1 MLVSARFPRSGPR
14 RRATV
19 SHGAQA
25 QLQRLGDQP
34 DGRRLRGHG
43 VPAQDSRARH
53 FEERQHEDHRPAAW
67 GRDASGQPPEPESG
81 SGQRSK
87 GIRSATKGT
96 KCGSSDGHRG
106 EGRDYADHSDCAHAT
121 VLLGVHHL
129 PARAEI
135 PGVVSDEACGS
146 AVAGELPGFGQEVPT
161 RVSRCRA
168 SSGRDFRSRECCHC
182 QGARNG
188 NQGSE
193 SKLVKGNLGTASRR
207 KGMQVIAY
215 VVFVAAF
222 VWLVVTVKSRRKF
235 IAVTLTGVMVMTMV
249 GVPQPAHA
257 QSGILSGIQ
266 AILRVINGMIQTA
279 LTSINTVRTAVNN
292 LQQVVAW
299 PQQLINQAKAQITQ
313 MIGQYR
319 NLMASIIHTNLKSAT
334 LPVPQSFETVVR
346 DHQVNNFS
354 SLTSAYGSTYG
365 LVPVATAANSTDRA
379 MSDMDDALAL
389 DSLKLLKASD
399 QATDVEIQSADSIE
413 NAAGQA
419 APGSAP
425 FLTATA
431 IVSIVSSQALTQKM
445 LAADLRQEAARL
457 AHRNTLRKENA
468 SNTTQLRG
476 VLVNLLQHQ

>member
-1 MLVSARFPRSGPR
+1 MQITWYAVFFAGLVWIVTT
-14 RRATV
+14 AT
-19 SHGAQA
+19 
-25 QLQRLGDQP
+25 
-34 DGRRLRGHG
+34 
-43 VPAQDSRARH
+43 
-53 FEERQHEDHRPAAW
+53 
-67 GRDASGQPPEPESG
+67 
-81 SGQRSK
+81 
-87 GIRSATKGT
+87 
-96 KCGSSDGHRG
+96 
-106 EGRDYADHSDCAHAT
+106 
-121 VLLGVHHL
+121 
-129 PARAEI
+129 
-135 PGVVSDEACGS
+135 
-146 AVAGELPGFGQEVPT
+146 
-161 RVSRCRA
+161 
-168 SSGRDFRSRECCHC
+168 
-182 QGARNG
+182 
-188 NQGSE
+188 
-193 SKLVKGNLGTASRR
+193 SRR
-207 KGMQVIAY
+207 K
-215 VVFVAAF
+215 
-222 VWLVVTVKSRRKF
+222 L
-235 IAVTLTGVMVMTMV
+235 IAVTLTGAMVLTLV
-249 GVPQPAHA
+249 GAPQPAHSQA
-257 QSGILSGIQ
+257 PTGILSAIQ
-266 AILRVINGMIQTA
+266 AVLSVINGLIQTA
-279 LTSINTVRTAVNN
+279 VASINTARTALNN

-299 PQQLINQAKAQITQ
+299 PQQLINQARTQITQ

-319 NLMASIIHTNLKSAT
+319 NLMTSIIHINLRSAT
-334 LPVPQSFETVVR
+334 LPVPQSFEAVVR

-354 SLTSAYGSTYG
+354 TLTTAYSSTYG